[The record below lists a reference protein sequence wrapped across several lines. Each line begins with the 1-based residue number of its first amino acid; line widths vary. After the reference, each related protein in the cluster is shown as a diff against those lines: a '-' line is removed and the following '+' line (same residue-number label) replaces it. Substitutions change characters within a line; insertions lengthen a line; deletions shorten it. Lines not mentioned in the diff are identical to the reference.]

1 MGYHIFEPIFLDFQE
16 KKLYFFAPMRVAD
29 PTPLEAYILDTK
41 TKFKNRLDGGEDI
54 HISYQPLPHMSL

>member
-1 MGYHIFEPIFLDFQE
+1 ME
-16 KKLYFFAPMRVAD
+16 KYQISEKIFAPMRMAD